1 MHPELH
7 IYISKKERNFSCK
20 QCSKKFTRNDTLN
33 YDIKNTCK
41 NEQTN
46 EINELKKQ
54 VVELRYKI
62 SLS

>member
-20 QCSKKFTRNDTLN
+20 QCSKKFTRNNTLN
-33 YDIKNTCK
+33 YHIKNTCK
-41 NEQTN
+41 NEVV
-46 EINELKKQ
+46 ELKKQ
-54 VVELRYKI
+54 VIELRYKI